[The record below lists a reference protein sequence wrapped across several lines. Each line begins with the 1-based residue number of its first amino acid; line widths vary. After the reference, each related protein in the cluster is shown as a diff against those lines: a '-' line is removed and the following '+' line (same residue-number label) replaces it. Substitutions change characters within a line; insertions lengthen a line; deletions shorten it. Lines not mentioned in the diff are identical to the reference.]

1 MPFLS
6 CVLCQE
12 EYSILHNHCSTC
24 TSIKRILNVYSK
36 EKVLEILQRVCLRQS
51 PKLQDYKIKDIK
63 KEIEKDNKIE
73 IKKEIEIGNTKNDE
87 KEITKM
93 IEEDLDKCYIN
104 NNISTLNKNL
114 LDDLKY
120 KLKNMSP
127 ID

>member
-1 MPFLS
+1 MLS
-6 CVLCQE
+6 CTLCQE
-12 EYSILHNHCSTC
+12 EYSILKNHCPTC
-24 TSIKRILNVYSK
+24 ETIKRIINVYSK
-36 EKVLEILQRVCLRQS
+36 EKVLEILQRVCLRKS
-51 PKLQDYKIKDIK
+51 EKLQDYKIKDIK

-73 IKKEIEIGNTKNDE
+73 IKKEIEIGNNKNDE
-87 KEITKM
+87 MQITKL

-127 ID
+127 MD